1 MVQIPD
7 DPIIHSLEQY
17 GVPPW
22 QRDEYEPTCPI
33 CGMTC
38 EYVYK
43 NGSEIVGCDVCLERC
58 DADDEEECHPNRGRE
73 W

>member
-1 MVQIPD
+1 MIQIPD

-22 QRDEYEPTCPI
+22 QLDEHEPICPI